1 MKKLAWLA
9 LLALASPAYAFDEA
23 RLTAAARAQETALA
37 ARLGAAVL
45 DTATGQLWRYHA
57 DERFPLDSTHKA
69 FSCAALLANVDKGK
83 ASLDRRVVILAT
95 DIEAY
100 SPVTQDRIAPD
111 AMSLSELCAA
121 TLSVSD
127 NTAANFVVAADGG
140 PGGVT
145 AFFRTLGDQTSQLDR
160 TEPDLNEAAPGDPR
174 DTTTPAAAVA
184 DLDKI
189 LLGKALKPVSRERLA
204 HWMIDDRVAGPL
216 LRAALPEDWRI
227 ADRSGAGGHG
237 SRGIVAVLWPPDR
250 APLVVAIYLTDT
262 SASIEARNAAIKAIG
277 AALVKAVA
285 P

>member
-1 MKKLAWLA
+1 MKRLVWLA

-23 RLTAAARAQETALA
+23 RLTAAARAQETALS
-37 ARLGAAVL
+37 ARVGAAVL

-57 DERFPLDSTHKA
+57 DERFPMDSTHKA
-69 FSCAALLANVDKGK
+69 FSCAALLAKVDKGQ

-95 DIEAY
+95 DLAPY
-100 SPVTQDRIAPD
+100 SPITENRIAPD

-121 TLSVSD
+121 SLGVSD
-127 NTAANFVVAADGG
+127 NTAANFVLTAIGG

-145 AFFRTLGDQTSQLDR
+145 AFFRALGDKTSQLDR

-189 LLGKALKPVSRERLA
+189 LLGTALKPVSRERLTK
-204 HWMIDDRVAGPL
+204 WMIGDSVAGPL

-227 ADRSGAGGHG
+227 ADKTGNGGHG
-237 SRGIVAVLWPPDR
+237 SRGIVAVLWPPNR
-250 APLVVAIYLTDT
+250 APLVTAIYLRDA
-262 SASIEARNAAIKAIG
+262 SAPIEARNAAIKDIG
-277 AALVKAVA
+277 AALVKAIA

>member
-1 MKKLAWLA
+1 MKRLAWLA
-9 LLALASPAYAFDEA
+9 LLALASPAYAFDAA
-23 RLTAAARAQETALA
+23 RLTAAARAEETALS

-57 DERFPLDSTHKA
+57 DERFPLVSTHKA
-69 FSCAALLANVDKGK
+69 FTCAALLAKVDKGE
-83 ASLDRRVVILAT
+83 AWLDRRVVILAT
-95 DIEAY
+95 DIEPY

-127 NTAANFVVAADGG
+127 NTAANFVVAAVGG
-140 PGGVT
+140 PDGVT
-145 AFFRTLGDQTSQLDR
+145 AFFRTLGDQTSRLDR
-160 TEPDLNEAAPGDPR
+160 TEIDLNEATPGDVR

-189 LLGKALKPVSRERLA
+189 LLGGALKPVSRERLT
-204 HWMIDDRVAGPL
+204 HWMMDDRVAGPL

-237 SRGIVAVLWPPDR
+237 ARGIVAVLWPPDR
-250 APLVVAIYLTDT
+250 APLVAAIYLTDT
-262 SASIEARNAAIKAIG
+262 AASIQARNAAIAHIG
-277 AALVKAVA
+277 AALVREIS